1 MKLNERPA
9 RREEVNETQLS
20 VLAYELARYMP
31 GLARQLADAGRER
44 LLAA

>member
-1 MKLNERPA
+1 VKLTERPA
-9 RREEVNETQLS
+9 RRDEVNETQLA

-31 GLARQLADAGRER
+31 GLAGQLADAGRER